1 MEARA
6 SSVFGSNMTRVGRR
20 RPTQTV
26 TIRPLVSKVIEPQ
39 SALWNV
45 EARRMP
51 RPSGPGPR
59 LASVWKASLWRL
71 LRSFGAIK
79 GWRGTSGTEIGCWIA
94 GDTENNG
101 GGLLLEPS
109 GIGIALAAV
118 AVAPATAS
126 KSTNRLRSR
135 RRRVSPTIERLPSA
149 RGPSLRFPAPRGRP
163 RANHAGQRPA
173 PDPDPDGGDSR

>member
-1 MEARA
+1 
-6 SSVFGSNMTRVGRR
+6 MTRVGRR

-26 TIRPLVSKVIEPQ
+26 TIRPLLSNVIEPQ

-71 LRSFGAIK
+71 LRSFGAMK

-94 GDTENNG
+94 GDPEHTG

-109 GIGIALAAV
+109 GEGIAVAAA
-118 AVAPATAS
+118 AVAPASAS
-126 KSTNRLRSR
+126 TSPNRLRPR
-135 RRRVSPTIERLPSA
+135 RRR
-149 RGPSLRFPAPRGRP
+149 FPP
-163 RANHAGQRPA
+163 
-173 PDPDPDGGDSR
+173 

>member
-1 MEARA
+1 MEARV

-26 TIRPLVSKVIEPQ
+26 TIRPLLSKVTEPQ

-71 LRSFGAIK
+71 LRSFGAMK

-94 GDTENNG
+94 GDPENAG

-109 GIGIALAAV
+109 GIGEAV
-118 AVAPATAS
+118 AAAGIAPASAR
-126 KSTNRLRSR
+126 KSTNRLQSGR
-135 RRRVSPTIERLPSA
+135 RRGPPTP
-149 RGPSLRFPAPRGRP
+149 
-163 RANHAGQRPA
+163 
-173 PDPDPDGGDSR
+173 

>member
-1 MEARA
+1 
-6 SSVFGSNMTRVGRR
+6 MTRVGRR

-26 TIRPLVSKVIEPQ
+26 MIRPLVSKVIEPQ

-71 LRSFGAIK
+71 LRSFGAMK

-94 GDTENNG
+94 GDPENNKDEG
-101 GGLLLEPS
+101 RDNEILVPVPQLLKLFSPDFLVDFAKD
-109 GIGIALAAV
+109 IGHEW
-118 AVAPATAS
+118 P
-126 KSTNRLRSR
+126 
-135 RRRVSPTIERLPSA
+135 RLPRLYGPPTDLA
-149 RGPSLRFPAPRGRP
+149 R
-163 RANHAGQRPA
+163 
-173 PDPDPDGGDSR
+173 